1 MTETAGNM
9 RQENA
14 RPENA
19 RQELE
24 HVQTWARALGEVL
37 GQITSAPVST
47 AVSNESPPEVA
58 ATENDVWILAAF
70 SGGLRGELAL
80 RLPAASAVQLAR
92 VFMSE
97 PGGAEATNA
106 EVALTSEHREAALE
120 LMRQIAGLAAT
131 ALKSVWGEVQ
141 LRLEAAAGPPSWPA
155 SAIYWLRAGSDSLPA
170 MLIELHL
177 SAALAAALRTATA
190 VAGTVPSPI
199 ADASTAAP
207 ANTPTT
213 PPSPVNLDLL
223 MEVELGVTLRFGSRR
238 LLLREIL
245 DLNPGS
251 VIDLDRQV
259 EEPVEMLLDG
269 RLLARGEVVVMN
281 GCYGLRVTEVAP

>member
-24 HVQTWARALGEVL
+24 HVQTWARALGEAL

-47 AVSNESPPEVA
+47 AVSNEAPPEVA

-97 PGGAEATNA
+97 PGGAEATNSDA
-106 EVALTSEHREAALE
+106 ALAPEYREAALE
-120 LMRQIAGLAAT
+120 LMRQIAGLTVT
-131 ALKSVWGEVQ
+131 ALQRIWGEVQ
-141 LRLEAAAGPPSWPA
+141 LRLEAAAGPSSWPA
-155 SAIYWLRAGSDSLPA
+155 SATYWLRAGNESLPA

-177 SAALAAALRTATA
+177 SAALGAALRTATA
-190 VAGTVPSPI
+190 AVGTASSPVAG
-199 ADASTAAP
+199 AP
-207 ANTPTT
+207 AGADTPTT